1 MFPIMF
7 GSPAWK
13 STLNV
18 SHNVPHPPWGAL
30 SKAPSPWAQI
40 GIDRISEIAH
50 DTLGKQ
56 PKMILK
62 KCEKHNVF
70 F

>member
-13 STLNV
+13 SSLIMFPIMFPTPLGG
-18 SHNVPHPPWGAL
+18 PWQRPL
-30 SKAPSPWAQI
+30 LPWAQI
-40 GIDRISEIAH
+40 GMDRISEITYDA
-50 DTLGKQ
+50 LGKQ

-62 KCEKHNVF
+62 K
-70 F
+70 

>member
-13 STLNV
+13 SSLNV
-18 SHNVPHPPWGAL
+18 SHNVPHPLGGPCQRPL
-30 SKAPSPWAQI
+30 LPWAQI
-40 GIDRISEIAH
+40 GMDRISEITYDA
-50 DTLGKQ
+50 LGKQ

-62 KCEKHNVF
+62 K
-70 F
+70 